1 MIRIGIF
8 LVAVFLLAQTS
19 GVSAGQQRPICIV
32 PSVLDAMS
40 RAVRQRDYYARIE
53 PRLMVEQPAPAT
65 NTVWCGVSV
74 STLDYNVYRAVGA
87 PPWRCEQYM
96 FSVRALTEGFVVRF
110 LNKGPWLRAPQ

>member
-1 MIRIGIF
+1 MIRLGAL
-8 LVAVFLLAQTS
+8 LVPVMLMAQTS

-40 RAVRQRDYYARIE
+40 RAIKQRDYYARIE
-53 PRLMVEQPAPAT
+53 PRLMVEQPASVT

-74 STLDYNVYRAVGA
+74 STLDYNTYRAGGM
-87 PPWRCEQYM
+87 PLWRCEQYM
-96 FSVRALTEGFVVRF
+96 FSVRALSDGFVVRF